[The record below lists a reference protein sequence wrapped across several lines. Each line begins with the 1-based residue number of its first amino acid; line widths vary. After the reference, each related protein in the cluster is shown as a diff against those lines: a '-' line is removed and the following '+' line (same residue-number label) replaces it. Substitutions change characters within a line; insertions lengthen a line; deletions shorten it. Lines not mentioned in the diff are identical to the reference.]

1 MAGHLIVLLPPVGAF
16 ILGLGVAAGLWVG
29 GAAKDPGRRPAR
41 TTMRELN
48 AAVQGRER
56 QVEHVSA
63 VIADVLRDPDLAR
76 VRLKLEKLQRWMTE
90 RPPGG

>member
-1 MAGHLIVLLPPVGAF
+1 VAGHLIVLLPLVGAF

-63 VIADVLRDPDLAR
+63 VIADVLRERDLAQIH
-76 VRLKLEKLQRWMTE
+76 LKLSRLQKWMTE